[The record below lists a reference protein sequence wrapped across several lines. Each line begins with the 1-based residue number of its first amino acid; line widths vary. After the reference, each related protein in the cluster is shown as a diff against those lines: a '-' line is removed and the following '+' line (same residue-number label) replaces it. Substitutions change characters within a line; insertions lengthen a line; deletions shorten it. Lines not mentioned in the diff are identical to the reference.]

1 MAAGPDAELANVLL
15 AATGTTGDAARL
27 PELLER
33 AEQRWPTLPVDR
45 AAFTAYLG
53 RHRPRNS
60 SVEQYLSG
68 VHVED
73 LLLAFACL
81 RGNPDAH
88 AILDAEYLSRVEKEL
103 HRKSWL
109 APLAADAM
117 QQLRQRLLVGE
128 GSGPK
133 LEQYAGTGPLLA
145 LLRAAALR
153 VAMNLRR
160 QRLPSERQAPVE
172 EAVLLSP
179 NPEVEF
185 LKAQYQEHFSAAFR
199 DAMAA
204 LSDHQLNVLRLR
216 VLDGLNIDAIGTMYG
231 AHRATVSRWIAA
243 TRRALLEKTRAGL
256 AARLGIDEGEL
267 DSVMR
272 LLRSRLDASVRT
284 LLHRPP

>member
-27 PELLER
+27 PELLDR
-33 AEQRWPTLPVDR
+33 AERRWPVLPVDR
-45 AAFTAYLG
+45 PAFTAYLG
-53 RHRPRNS
+53 KHRPRDS
-60 SVEQYLSG
+60 SLEQYLSS
-68 VHVED
+68 VQVED
-73 LLLAFACL
+73 LFLAFACL
-81 RGNPDAH
+81 RGNAEAH
-88 AILDAEYLSRVEKEL
+88 AILDSEYISRVEKEL
-103 HRKSWL
+103 RRKSWL

-128 GSGPK
+128 SSGPK

-160 QRLPSERQAPVE
+160 QRLPSERQAPIE

-185 LKAQYQEHFSAAFR
+185 LKAHYQEHFSAAFR
-199 DAMAA
+199 DAVAA
-204 LSDHQLNVLRLR
+204 LSDHQLTVLRLKL
-216 VLDGLNIDAIGTMYG
+216 LDGLNIDAIGVMYG

-243 TRRALLEKTRAGL
+243 TRRALLEQTRAGL
-256 AARLGIDEGEL
+256 AARLKIDAGEL

-284 LLHRPP
+284 LLHRPR